1 MTAGY
6 WTEAENIAVILLYF
20 AMLGRAKSGV
30 AYSKAG
36 MIRGAQGEAEI
47 PDTGYTI
54 AYGPLADR
62 SKGSIEFKLM
72 NCTACHASL
81 LCGGDWDSAPEA
93 IGATMHNRGYRAMP
107 NYQADLKAAMSKM
120 LAGEL

>member
-30 AYSKAG
+30 AYSKAA
-36 MIRGAQGEAEI
+36 MIRNAQY
-47 PDTGYTI
+47 PTPVYQ
-54 AYGPLADR
+54 GPLHAR
-62 SKGSIEFKLM
+62 CKCSFELKLM
-72 NCTACHASL
+72 NCSACL
-81 LCGGDWDSAPEA
+81 LDLVPDAE
-93 IGATMHNRGYRAMP
+93 TMHGHGYRELS
-107 NYQADLKAAMSKM
+107 NYQADLKAAMSKV

>member
-30 AYSKAG
+30 AYSKAA

-72 NCTACHASL
+72 NCSACHLDLVPDA
-81 LCGGDWDSAPEA
+81 E
-93 IGATMHNRGYRAMP
+93 TMHGHGYRELS
-107 NYQADLKAAMSKM
+107 NYQADLKAAMSKV